1 LHQVT
6 EESGLIALKPAENVP
21 PMLTID
27 QVLEKARVRANLREI
42 AATRERR
49 LPSLAQAEP
58 LFVRLLW
65 LVVAAAL
72 IWGHFYLVKSYWAPS
87 HPGVDQ
93 NGYQVGGKLFS
104 ETFSTGYKPANPF
117 IYVGWMWVQTPDG
130 WVYPKYPLGIPVLDA
145 VCIWLAPTIHQG
157 VVWSYMVS
165 PVCTVLAAAAMF
177 LMLRTVASSFA
188 AVLGLI
194 LMAENP
200 VALVLSNNSN
210 SHAAALGFTTWG
222 ILFLIWWM
230 RYGSWWRGLI
240 AGLLLG
246 YAVTIRY
253 TEGLLMLPIA
263 AAVLTS
269 IRYERARD
277 IRWWAAGI
285 WIALAI
291 VGMILETTTKLPVQ
305 GWHVWGPLAVMALIF
320 SIAPLWK
327 NAPTHA
333 WGYVVESLR
342 SIVCA
347 GIVFG
352 VVSIDFSSMTWKSP
366 IDRSIVTNIVIVF
379 ALGLIPLIYSIRW
392 LEPQTYLRPMIVPL
406 GWLIPVVVLVLFNR
420 FAMGSWTGYDT
431 TNESEGFSWN
441 YFIDK
446 WDFMVGQVYNT
457 GLFFIAPLGITGMF
471 VMYRASA
478 RIAAVMTL
486 WFVPGL
492 LLYSAY
498 YWGLNSN
505 GVGYLRFFLTL
516 FPPII
521 FCAAWLL
528 DYVRRGATLSSIR
541 RGAFAAPIA
550 AAIVVA
556 IATGLDIYGSRGAL
570 ERDFTIQTNL
580 ADTGDHILAKA
591 KDAFESNPAKRPI
604 LFGDARQLINFIQ
617 YAGNYECYATDAF
630 TERGGARLWRNVDP
644 DAPNPLQKARIDAM
658 RQIYQGKTDND
669 LWREGINIVNKA
681 LADKRH
687 VYVVLPAALMPG
699 FRGRFAKNEYD
710 FTTLDHWR
718 EPVTMS
724 AEGQKALMGM
734 GAAGILLGGRA
745 TPQNWELAEIT
756 RKPPAP
762 ALPPKPAPAKPV
774 VKTIPKP
781 ATNPTTRPKALFEIK

>member
-1 LHQVT
+1 V
-6 EESGLIALKPAENVP
+6 ESDLIALKPSADP
-21 PMLTID
+21 PPGLTID
-27 QVLEKARVRANLREI
+27 QVLEKARVHAIMRDIDVSRHRPLPNLVQ
-42 AATRERR
+42 
-49 LPSLAQAEP
+49 SEP

-65 LVVAAAL
+65 LLVAAVL
-72 IWGHFYLVKSYWAPS
+72 LWGHFYLVKSFWAPS

-104 ETFSTGYKPANPF
+104 ETFSSGYKPSNPY
-117 IYVGWMWVQTPDG
+117 IYVGWMWIQTPDG

-145 VCIWLAPTIHQG
+145 LCLWLAPTLHQG

-194 LMAENP
+194 LMAANP

-210 SHAAALGFTTWG
+210 SHAAAMGFTTWG

-240 AGLLLG
+240 AGFLLG

-253 TEGLLMLPIA
+253 TEGLLILPIA

-269 IRYERARD
+269 MRYERPRE

-291 VGMILETTTKLPVQ
+291 IGGVLKTSTHVPMQ
-305 GWHVWGPLAVMALIF
+305 GWHTWAPLALVALLF
-320 SIAPLWK
+320 SLAPSRTFS
-327 NAPTHA
+327 PTHA
-333 WGYVVESLR
+333 WGYLLEASRSLI
-342 SIVCA
+342 SA
-347 GIVFG
+347 AIVFTAI
-352 VVSIDFSSMTWKSP
+352 SLNLSTLTWKSP
-366 IDRSIVTNIVIVF
+366 VDQSIVTWLAIVLL
-379 ALGLIPLIYSIRW
+379 LGLIPLIYSIRW
-392 LEPQTYLRPMIVPL
+392 LEPKSYLRPLIVPL
-406 GWLIPVVVLVLFNR
+406 GWLIPVIALVIFNK

-446 WDFMVGQVYNT
+446 WDFMVGQLYNT
-457 GLFFIAPLGITGMF
+457 GLFFIAPLGIAGMF

-478 RIAAVMTL
+478 RVAAVMTL

-492 LLYSAY
+492 LLYAAY

-516 FPPII
+516 FPPMI

-528 DYVRRGATLSSIR
+528 DYLRRGSIHFTIR
-541 RGAFAAPIA
+541 RGAIAAPIA
-550 AAIVVA
+550 AAVIVA
-556 IATGLDIYGSRGAL
+556 IATSMDVYGSRGAL

-580 ADTGDHILAKA
+580 ADTGDRILAKT
-591 KDAFESNPAKRPI
+591 KDSAESNPARRPI
-604 LFGDARQLINFIQ
+604 LFGDARQLLNYIQ
-617 YAGNYECYATDAF
+617 FAGNFECYSIESFTD
-630 TERGGARLWRNVDP
+630 RGFRRRIADP
-644 DAPNPLQKARIDAM
+644 DAPNPLQKARIDSL
-658 RQIYQGKTDND
+658 QKLYEGKSDAD
-669 LWREGINIVNKA
+669 LWREATNIINKA

-687 VYVVLPAALMPG
+687 VYIALPAAIMPN
-699 FRGRFAKNEYD
+699 FRGRFARNDYD
-710 FTTLDHWR
+710 VTTLDRWR

-724 AEGQKALMGM
+724 ADGQKALMGM
-734 GAAGILLGGRA
+734 GAAGMMMGGRA
-745 TPQNWELAEIT
+745 TPQNWELAEVT
-756 RKPPAP
+756 KKPPAP
-762 ALPPKPAPAKPV
+762 TPAPKPPQPKAPQQKSPPPKPVAKP
-774 VKTIPKP
+774 TT
-781 ATNPTTRPKALFEIK
+781 APTTRPQPLFEIK